1 MGHIAEE
8 EDQAALENR
17 PVRHAYREVPL
28 ASCHNSLLPIYRQ
41 PHVAFQD
48 FPMLDEFG
56 RHVKTREASAV
67 LQSLPTPLPWKA
79 NEKGEITD
87 AVSPQSMSLT
97 TEQFRQDA
105 ERFALAFGRDARAL
119 HGHNHD
125 HNCSF
130 TCIKYVTQKAKQN
143 AEQSLNTGMNIVCR
157 FFFYV
162 VLVGG
167 LAVHMEHPT

>member
-1 MGHIAEE
+1 
-8 EDQAALENR
+8 
-17 PVRHAYREVPL
+17 
-28 ASCHNSLLPIYRQ
+28 
-41 PHVAFQD
+41 
-48 FPMLDEFG
+48 MLDEFG

-67 LQSLPTPLPWKA
+67 LHSLPTSLPWEA
-79 NEKGEITD
+79 NGKGDITD
-87 AVSPQSMSLT
+87 AVSPQIMSLT
-97 TEQFRQDA
+97 TEQFRQYA
-105 ERFALAFGRDARAL
+105 EGFALAFGRDARAL

-130 TCIKYVTQKAKQN
+130 TCTKYVTQKAKKN

-157 FFFYV
+157 FFFYI

>member
-1 MGHIAEE
+1 M
-8 EDQAALENR
+8 
-17 PVRHAYREVPL
+17 
-28 ASCHNSLLPIYRQ
+28 
-41 PHVAFQD
+41 
-48 FPMLDEFG
+48 
-56 RHVKTREASAV
+56 
-67 LQSLPTPLPWKA
+67 LQSLPTSLPWKA
-79 NEKGEITD
+79 NGKGEITD

-143 AEQSLNTGMNIVCR
+143 AEQSLNTGMNSVCR
-157 FFFYV
+157 FFCYV

-167 LAVHMEHPT
+167 LAVHMEHPNLGNQSSPASTCLATPASSASPARTSRNRCRKAGQCRWHSSLDSCVSIKPKHEPK